1 MLWDHATGI
10 NGGYYGRDHGV
21 GYVGNNGTLVVDRGG
36 WEVIPE
42 QKKNKDLMERVD
54 LIKGTGKGL
63 DLHMA
68 NFIDGVRTRNRNLN
82 ANIEVAANT
91 ARVAHLGNIAQRTGH
106 RLYWDAETRQ
116 IINDDEANSY
126 LVPTYRE
133 PWALPKV

>member
-1 MLWDHATGI
+1 
-10 NGGYYGRDHGV
+10 
-21 GYVGNNGTLVVDRGG
+21 
-36 WEVIPE
+36 
-42 QKKNKDLMERVD
+42 MERVD